1 VQWFDLARS
10 RSDFIQS
17 LAEGFRMTAD
27 FVCHFER
34 SEKSLSLESPGH
46 QRTLTADS
54 ADRFPGN
61 IVYNDAIEF

>member
-1 VQWFDLARS
+1 
-10 RSDFIQS
+10 
-17 LAEGFRMTAD
+17 MTAD
-27 FVCHFER
+27 FVCHFRR
-34 SEKSLSLESPGH
+34 SEKSLWLESPGH